1 MVSMAASVLAARR
14 ACKRYLRANR
24 LSRNHH
30 AMTTSIDEIDCALL
44 ELLQERGDVA
54 NIELARRVG
63 LSAAA
68 TLRRV
73 QRLRA
78 AGVVEG
84 VRAVVSG
91 EHVGLGVEA
100 FVLVTLAAHGARSEA
115 AFARALTQLP
125 NVLRAD
131 SVAGDEDALLHVAVA
146 TPADLHRLLLALKRA
161 GASHVRTILRLQ
173 AIKPPSAVPVQPTTG

>member
-1 MVSMAASVLAARR
+1 MEA
-14 ACKRYLRANR
+14 
-24 LSRNHH
+24 
-30 AMTTSIDEIDCALL
+30 SIDEIDCVLL
-44 ELLQERGDVA
+44 EQLQERGDLA
-54 NIELARRVG
+54 NVELARRVG

-78 AGVVEG
+78 AGVIEG

-91 EHVGLGVEA
+91 EQVGLAVEA
-100 FVLVTLAAHGARSEA
+100 FVLVTLSAHGGRSEA
-115 AFARALTQLP
+115 TFARELARMP

-131 SVAGDEDALLHVAVA
+131 SVAGDEDVLLHVAVA

-173 AIKPPSAVPVQPTTG
+173 AIKPPSAVPVRARAADHPG

>member
-1 MVSMAASVLAARR
+1 MAL
-14 ACKRYLRANR
+14 
-24 LSRNHH
+24 
-30 AMTTSIDEIDCALL
+30 DEIDCAVL
-44 ELLQERGDVA
+44 EQLQERGDVA
-54 NIELARRVG
+54 NVELARSVG
-63 LSAAA
+63 LSPAA

-84 VRAVVSG
+84 VRAIVSA
-91 EHVGLGVEA
+91 EHVGLTVEA
-100 FVLVTLAAHGARSEA
+100 FVLVTLAAHDARTDA
-115 AFARALTQLP
+115 TFARELARMP

-146 TPADLHRLLLALKRA
+146 TPAELHRVLLALKRV

-173 AIKPPSAVPVQPTTG
+173 TIKPPAAVPTRPTTG

>member
-1 MVSMAASVLAARR
+1 MGAAL
-14 ACKRYLRANR
+14 
-24 LSRNHH
+24 
-30 AMTTSIDEIDCALL
+30 DEIDCALL
-44 ELLQERGDVA
+44 AQMQERGDAPNV
-54 NIELARRVG
+54 ELARRVG
-63 LSAAA
+63 LSPAA

-84 VRAVVSG
+84 VRAIVSA
-91 EHVGLGVEA
+91 EHVGLTVEA
-100 FVLVTLAAHGARSEA
+100 FVLVTLVAHGARNEA
-115 AFARALTQLP
+115 TFARELARMP

-146 TPADLHRLLLALKRA
+146 TPAELHRLLLALKRI

-173 AIKPPSAVPVQPTTG
+173 TIKPPAAVPTQPTSA

>member
-1 MVSMAASVLAARR
+1 MR
-14 ACKRYLRANR
+14 NDR
-24 LSRNHH
+24 LMGV
-30 AMTTSIDEIDCALL
+30 AIDEIDCALL
-44 ELLQERGDVA
+44 EQLQERGDLA
-54 NIELARRVG
+54 NVELARRVG

-73 QRLRA
+73 QRLEA

-91 EHVGLGVEA
+91 EHVGLAVEA

-115 AFARALTQLP
+115 TFARELARMP
-125 NVLRAD
+125 HVLRAD

-173 AIKPPSAVPVQPTTG
+173 AIKPASAVPVQPTTA

>member
-1 MVSMAASVLAARR
+1 MTAAL
-14 ACKRYLRANR
+14 
-24 LSRNHH
+24 
-30 AMTTSIDEIDCALL
+30 DDIDCALL
-44 ELLQERGDVA
+44 AHLQEAGDVA
-54 NIELARRVG
+54 NVELARRAG
-63 LSAAA
+63 LSPAA

-78 AGVVEG
+78 DGVIDG
-84 VRAVVSG
+84 IRAVVSA

-115 AFARALTQLP
+115 AFARRLAEMP

-131 SVAGDEDALLHVAVA
+131 SVAGDDDALLHVAVA

-173 AIKPPSAVPVQPTTG
+173 AIKPPAAVPARPTTG